1 MAKDYLDRVCED
13 PRTKTRVARSVSVDE
28 LWQTRERILIPHR
41 TRSRRLLE
49 FYESFYDF
57 ISKVHE
63 GTLKDPRSHPYAE
76 YLKTYHKQWAAGDPK
91 YANSFRRKLQSAI
104 ELYRSIKEE
113 GMRDPLGM
121 IVEDGRTFLY
131 RGYRRLVILK
141 VLGVKRAKVK
151 YAIVHSHSCT
161 RQPRDSEKATVAFH

>member
-1 MAKDYLDRVCED
+1 MTKDYFDRVCEY
-13 PRTKTRVARSVSVDE
+13 PRTKTRIAKYVSVDE
-28 LWQTRERILIPHR
+28 LWKLRVRFTIAHKKAYLV
-41 TRSRRLLE
+41 E

-57 ISKVHE
+57 ISRVHE
-63 GTLKDPRSHPYAE
+63 GTMKDPRSHPYAE
-76 YLKTYHKQWAAGDPK
+76 YVKGYHWQWAAGDKK
-91 YANSFRRKLQSAI
+91 YKASFLRKLESAI
-104 ELYRSIKEE
+104 ELYHSIKEE

-151 YAIVHSHSCT
+151 YAIVHSHSSA
-161 RQPRDSEKATVAFH
+161 QQSRDSEKAVAPL

>member
-1 MAKDYLDRVCED
+1 MTKDYLDRVCEY
-13 PRTKTRVARSVSVDE
+13 PTTKTRIARNVSVDE
-28 LWQTRERILIPHR
+28 LWQMRI
-41 TRSRRLLE
+41 RLVISHKKAYLVE

-57 ISKVHE
+57 ISQVHE
-63 GTLKDPRSHPYAE
+63 GTMTDKWHHPYAE
-76 YLKTYHKQWAAGDPK
+76 YLRGYHKQWSEGLPRA
-91 YANSFRRKLQSAI
+91 FQRKLNSAI
-104 ELYRSIKEE
+104 ELYHSIKEE

-151 YAIVHSHSCT
+151 YAIVRSHSSA
-161 RQPRDSEKATVAFH
+161 QQSRDSEKAVAPL